1 MNKSTRVLALCCALL
16 VAVLMTAVAAA
27 EVDPERLAKLP
38 QTASYGKND
47 DADAKYAP
55 RVTTLDN
62 GVQIQKTPLN
72 TTPADGKLVESWN
85 NLYLNADN
93 RGCTACH
100 TIEDAL
106 EMMETYHGI
115 IYMGYETEQGLQN
128 CFGCHG
134 FYSTKLRD
142 SIHTIHQRSSAFAAM
157 GGSCESCH
165 YITADGEFQRW
176 DYVKYDVLFG
186 LTDLAADAVETS
198 FSWNDTEITDHSRMF
213 FKSIKSD
220 PSTWLTSEEQV
231 TDEMFDTW
239 TIKFTGDIDNPCE
252 MTLPEL
258 IEKYGTVTRTMKYH
272 CVVNGPGQAMVYQA
286 EVTGI
291 PITRIMEDLGVHED
305 ANMFYPI
312 GDDGYCYNIY
322 TDLLVQEDG
331 LLVVGLNGDRIYADQ
346 GFPVAFWCNHMT
358 AGNFTKKVCE
368 LRFAKT
374 DSAS

>member
-1 MNKSTRVLALCCALL
+1 MNKTTRFLALCCALL
-16 VAVLMTAVAAA
+16 LAVCMTAVAAA
-27 EVDPERLAKLP
+27 DVDFERLAKLP
-38 QTASYGKND
+38 ETASYAKNA

-62 GVQIQKTPLN
+62 GVQVQKTPFN
-72 TTPADGKLVESWN
+72 TTYADGKLVESWN

-142 SIHTIHQRSSAFAAM
+142 SIHTSHQRSAAFNAM

-186 LTDLAADAVETS
+186 LTNLAADAVETT
-198 FSWNDTEITDHSRMF
+198 FSWNDTELSERGEMF
-213 FKSIKSD
+213 YKSIKSD
-220 PSTWLTSEEQV
+220 PSTWLT
-231 TDEMFDTW
+231 
-239 TIKFTGDIDNPCE
+239 N
-252 MTLPEL
+252 L
-258 IEKYGTVTRTMKYH
+258 I
-272 CVVNGPGQAMVYQA
+272 
-286 EVTGI
+286 
-291 PITRIMEDLGVHED
+291 
-305 ANMFYPI
+305 
-312 GDDGYCYNIY
+312 
-322 TDLLVQEDG
+322 
-331 LLVVGLNGDRIYADQ
+331 
-346 GFPVAFWCNHMT
+346 
-358 AGNFTKKVCE
+358 
-368 LRFAKT
+368 
-374 DSAS
+374 